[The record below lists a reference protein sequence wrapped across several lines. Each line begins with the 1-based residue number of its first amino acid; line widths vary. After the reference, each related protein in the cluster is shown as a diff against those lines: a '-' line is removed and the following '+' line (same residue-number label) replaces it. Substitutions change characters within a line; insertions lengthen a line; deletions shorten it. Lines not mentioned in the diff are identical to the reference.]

1 MYELE
6 DFIKQCAVTVTGT
19 SLFQNYTKPP
29 INVFKLPLI
38 LSKRLAGQVRN
49 RESLKKSNFLVEF
62 DLSLVDLNLVAEIF
76 SSGRFDLLK
85 SKEGNLSEL
94 RELAKEIKIPRAG
107 KLSKVMIQNILL
119 ELCNVLISGQ
129 GNCHRYVHSLG
140 ETGGW
145 TDDWCIH
152 SIKYGSKMM
161 VLKESVI
168 DPCDLFLS
176 LKNPPQLQVLDD
188 ACTFINHLCVSEP
201 DFASEMFGSNRGCFE
216 TPHKTQKPSRNHDCP
231 DILPLSVN
239 PRKVDENLLNLTDN
253 KVHPVTGKVTRLVL
267 GTKLS
272 NSHKTNNECLFHDIN
287 NCKQASSVKTMSQEG
302 LQVRRKYRRVTAGK
316 RQSLESHF
324 CFNFALDILENLRT
338 RRQQELAL
346 QKSGDFVVNKNTLVA
361 EFV

>member
-140 ETGGW
+140 KLGAGQMTG
-145 TDDWCIH
+145 
-152 SIKYGSKMM
+152 
-161 VLKESVI
+161 
-168 DPCDLFLS
+168 
-176 LKNPPQLQVLDD
+176 
-188 ACTFINHLCVSEP
+188 AFIL
-201 DFASEMFGSNRGCFE
+201 
-216 TPHKTQKPSRNHDCP
+216 
-231 DILPLSVN
+231 
-239 PRKVDENLLNLTDN
+239 
-253 KVHPVTGKVTRLVL
+253 
-267 GTKLS
+267 
-272 NSHKTNNECLFHDIN
+272 
-287 NCKQASSVKTMSQEG
+287 
-302 LQVRRKYRRVTAGK
+302 
-316 RQSLESHF
+316 
-324 CFNFALDILENLRT
+324 
-338 RRQQELAL
+338 
-346 QKSGDFVVNKNTLVA
+346 
-361 EFV
+361 